1 LWRSGRPA
9 EAALRAGGA
18 PQIGLKKYAAVSPSA
33 FGLVGRKR
41 IAVIRSAG
49 AIVGGAPCAPL
60 SPVASRHPD
69 QCLSLGHTR
78 FCSYVVA
85 QESSAGRGSGWPIA
99 VHA

>member
-1 LWRSGRPA
+1 MRARPA

-18 PQIGLKKYAAVSPSA
+18 PQIGLKRYAAVSPSA

-60 SPVASRHPD
+60 SPAASRIQTSIRTLACPI
-69 QCLSLGHTR
+69 R
-78 FCSYVVA
+78 SYVLA
-85 QESSAGRGSGWPIA
+85 RQQRRAWQRLALWHTS
-99 VHA
+99 